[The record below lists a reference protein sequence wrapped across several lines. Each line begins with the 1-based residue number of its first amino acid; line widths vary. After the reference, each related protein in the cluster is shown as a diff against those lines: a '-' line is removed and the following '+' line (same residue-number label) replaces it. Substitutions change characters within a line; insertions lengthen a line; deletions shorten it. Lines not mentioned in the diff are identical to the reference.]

1 MSSLAGAAAGWP
13 QLVRMLLYV
22 AMALFVVTIAIGIL
36 NGLDLVEFDRNQ
48 TLTHVHAGTLGW
60 VTLSLVAAAVWLFRS
75 DDRRLVWA
83 LAALIAIYVVAF
95 YVGDFALRAVTGTAL
110 FVVIIWLLAWA
121 WRCYLADRTLPG
133 LAVALGITTFTYGA
147 IIGTLLQVQF
157 ATGTAIFPSGADVIG
172 AHAGTMV
179 FSYLILVAM
188 GLLEWRLR
196 GTLGHPVAG
205 LIQYVA
211 LFLGG
216 LLLAVVSLFAPDQLQ
231 AIGGLYLLVQ
241 IVAVGLFA
249 VRILPAALRV
259 DWGSAAGRHI
269 GTSSVF
275 VIVAMAIFLY
285 LVSLF
290 LADPTM
296 PFEDLAG
303 LVVASDHAAFV
314 GVVTNLTLGL
324 ALTLTAERR
333 DGGSALE
340 WIVWLAIN
348 AGLAVFLVGLVAE
361 SAELK
366 RIGAPVMGIG
376 LLVGLAVVAMR
387 LRASD
392 LRASEA

>member
-1 MSSLAGAAAGWP
+1 MTSMVGASAGWP
-13 QLVRMLLYV
+13 QLVRTLLYV
-22 AMALFVVTIAIGIL
+22 AMALFVVTIVIGIL

-75 DDRRLVWA
+75 DDRRMVWA
-83 LAALIAIYVVAF
+83 FAGLIAIYVVAF
-95 YVGDFALRAVTGTAL
+95 YVGDFALRAVTGLAL
-110 FVVIIWLLAWA
+110 FVAIAWLLVWA
-121 WRCYLADRTLPG
+121 WRRYLAERTLPG

-179 FSYLILVAM
+179 FSYLILVSM
-188 GLLEWRLR
+188 GLMEWRLR

-205 LIQYVA
+205 LVQYLA
-211 LFLGG
+211 LFFGG
-216 LLLAVVSLFAPDQLQ
+216 LLLAIVSLFAPEQLQ

-259 DWGSAAGRHI
+259 DWGSAAGRHL
-269 GTSSVF
+269 GTASAF

-285 LVSLF
+285 LVSQF
-290 LADPTM
+290 LADPTLA
-296 PFEDLAG
+296 FEELAG
-303 LVVASDHAAFV
+303 LIVASDHAAFI
-314 GVVTNLTLGL
+314 GVVSNLSLAL
-324 ALTLTAERR
+324 ALTLTADRR

-340 WIVWLAIN
+340 WLVWLAVN
-348 AGLAVFLVGLVAE
+348 VGLLVFLVGLVSE

-376 LLVGLAVVAMR
+376 LLVGLGLITMR